1 MLSLSPILLLH
12 GCVVCLTFFSIP
24 NNTYCLR
31 RTRSAT
37 FLAAMDPDGMHL
49 GNAKTAPIFIK
60 NFFTDFRASLD
71 KDKKKIIKEKTGGAT
86 SRAYD
91 FFEVKAKSHEMSVV
105 GGKVLDTLRRL
116 AGKGHNLDRF
126 CTGTRKSADAIIYLG
141 QKQHS
146 SYDATHANTLNASME
161 SLRRN
166 YGAVRDADVIVTTL
180 APASDRND
188 GAAR

>member
-71 KDKKKIIKEKTGGAT
+71 KDKKKIIKDFKKCDFEAM
-86 SRAYD
+86 RAHLN
-91 FFEVKAKSHEMSVV
+91 EQKLVKRQSLTASE
-105 GGKVLDTLRRL
+105 RRI
-116 AGKGHNLDRF
+116 K
-126 CTGTRKSADAIIYLG
+126 
-141 QKQHS
+141 
-146 SYDATHANTLNASME
+146 
-161 SLRRN
+161 
-166 YGAVRDADVIVTTL
+166 
-180 APASDRND
+180 
-188 GAAR
+188 